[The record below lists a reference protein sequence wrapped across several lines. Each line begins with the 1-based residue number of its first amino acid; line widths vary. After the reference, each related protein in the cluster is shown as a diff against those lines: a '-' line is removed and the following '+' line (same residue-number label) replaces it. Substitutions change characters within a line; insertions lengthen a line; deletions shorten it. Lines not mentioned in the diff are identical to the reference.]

1 MATIDLGVL
10 LTKAHGP
17 GSEEKVISTCLRHR
31 CGTIYL
37 ALGFDGD
44 LKLFEKAGLTTKSF
58 APRDLHASLIDGNTA
73 FLFLDKIQT
82 EQAEKDLNKAGVP
95 TICPRTRG

>member
-1 MATIDLGVL
+1 MATINLGVL
-10 LTKAHGP
+10 LTKTHSP
-17 GSEEKVISTCLRHR
+17 SSEEEVISACLRHR

-37 ALGFDGD
+37 SLGFDGD

-58 APRDLHASLIDGNTA
+58 APRDLHASLIKGNTA

-82 EQAEKDLNKAGVP
+82 DQAEKDLNKAGIP
-95 TICPRTRG
+95 TVCPKTRG